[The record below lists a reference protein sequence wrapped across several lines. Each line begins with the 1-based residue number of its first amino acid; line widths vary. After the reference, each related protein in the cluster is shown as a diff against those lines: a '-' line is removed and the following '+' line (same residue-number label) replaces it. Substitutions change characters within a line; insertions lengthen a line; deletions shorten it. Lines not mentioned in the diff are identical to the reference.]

1 MVEFEELVLAVQFL
15 ILGLLIW
22 MAYNRNKNMPKLES
36 EPDYVSKFESLA
48 GDALM
53 DAIEK
58 RKATVEDVVLEDLP
72 LHLLNLQPLEQVSL
86 KVKLKK

>member
-1 MVEFEELVLAVQFL
+1 
-15 ILGLLIW
+15 
-22 MAYNRNKNMPKLES
+22 MPKLES

-72 LHLLNLQPLEQVSL
+72 LGEIKQLNQQIMEKFGELVHI
-86 KVKLKK
+86 